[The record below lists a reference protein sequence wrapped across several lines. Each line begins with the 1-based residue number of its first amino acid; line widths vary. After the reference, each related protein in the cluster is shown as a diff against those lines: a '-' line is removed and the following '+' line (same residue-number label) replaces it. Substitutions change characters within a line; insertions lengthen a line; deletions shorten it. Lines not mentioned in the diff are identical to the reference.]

1 MFRTYSVC
9 VISVYTYIHRHSNRP
24 ARQLGRSR
32 AGVTRR
38 RARRPDGMR
47 DGEDA
52 SRARSGRPC
61 ALCSTTKRNPRP
73 KKVLKKCYDALDAD
87 VVLGPL
93 LLDDRGGARG
103 PVYCHQACALWCPE
117 VYFDARTEK
126 LRKLAEALRR
136 ARRIPC
142 ARCKGKGAAIGCAVE
157 ACPRSYHFA
166 CAHAD
171 GCAFVQGEF
180 MLACPRHARRMAS
193 ERADARWQDAG
204 VEDAVEEGQGKG
216 AGSGDGDGSN
226 DRGVSGARDG
236 SNGATAP
243 VEAPPLAA
251 PGATPI
257 LNRIRATAEIS
268 RGRKQKKRK
277 RVKLADDKF
286 MNTREGAIYR
296 AVMEAG
302 VRLNAEKEKSTGAIA
317 DDDEA
322 FRLRESRRLDK
333 DKELIPRVVIGGG
346 LGTSTYSAG
355 WESLAG
361 MEEHVKTLK
370 ELTLLPLAYP
380 EMFESLGAGAAR
392 GVLLHGPPGTGKTAA
407 VRAMLGAAAR
417 GPRPISFFSRL
428 GADCLGKY
436 SGEAERKLRLLFEEA
451 EKRQP
456 SIIFFDEI
464 DGLAPARR
472 GGGGSGAQDEIHSSV
487 VATLLALMDGLSGR
501 GSVVVVASTN
511 RPDAVD
517 PALRRPGRFDREL
530 FFGLPDAEARAD
542 ILAVHT
548 RAWTP
553 RPSRETLEAV
563 ASRTEGCAGA
573 DLRAVANAA
582 LMSALKR
589 TCPSLLSGDPTR
601 DSLAVEL
608 EARLPPPESSKTALE
623 EARVAH
629 ESGHAG
635 AFLALKQF
643 DALAMR
649 VKVYWPLEDAHH
661 EATIVGYDR
670 NTVSHRLRYDD
681 SNLFNGEDVWMQLFR
696 PNVGLEVVPSDLEKH
711 PVKAT
716 VRTRVRESLED
727 ANDLLEKYRNSRRD
741 GVSVSSRD
749 WTHALSTTSNACSA
763 RSAAAALVPRGK
775 PLESFLVPILG
786 GSVRKVM
793 SECFKRGAPMT
804 PKCLSA
810 ASACADADVA
820 DTVVEDALIAAGAFE
835 RGSASIEDRD
845 IVPLTHPSASG
856 DDNSVRSGCRL
867 LLAGESD
874 CGQREIVD
882 VVLNSLSGT
891 STHLIN
897 LASLISHGDGDAVRG
912 VAAALLEPLRQAT
925 RTKTTLVM
933 PDLDLWALAAST
945 DGSGDVIGVTTTA
958 LWDLVQSTIAD
969 CYAAPSAG
977 DGGLYVVSFVNLPT
991 ETLPE
996 AVLHFFECDG
1006 AAMDVE
1012 PQFSEDRVKE
1022 CVERA
1027 VYEIAT
1033 VDVAS
1038 AYAEARHHAY
1048 AKRIASRRAPKTP
1061 SPAVVADEETANEA
1075 ACEALRIRVRRARAI
1090 VRAAIA
1096 KCVKELLKT
1105 HRFDRFFNRSE
1116 QAGKLIQLA
1125 LDRKIGNPNR
1135 FVKDLRACARALK
1148 PRRVTHANMHKPI
1161 ASLGFSAVDT
1171 LESWFH
1177 LGVAKLYDEYVATDA
1192 EYDEALASLAK
1203 VSGFSSSTTHAA
1215 RSEVSAP
1222 STIRPPTPS
1231 SDVVAPPRLPPRPLD
1246 VVVDDV
1252 RAALARA
1259 LPASSADVS
1268 LTLPALRR
1276 AVDATRLDARALE
1289 RVCVAVN
1296 PR

>member
-867 LLAGESD
+867 LLAGESRLRPAGNRRRRAELFERNFNALD
-874 CGQREIVD
+874 QSCIADIAWRWRRRARCGGCLTRASKASDANENDARDARLGLVGASGFHRWLRRRHRRHDDRALGSRAEHYCRLLRSTQRGRRWPVRR
-882 VVLNSLSGT
+882 VVRQ
-891 STHLIN
+891 
-897 LASLISHGDGDAVRG
+897 LAHGDASRSRSPLFRVRRRGDGCRTSVLRRPRQRVCRARGVRDRHRRRRVCIRRSAASRIREEDCLAARAEDAVPRRRRGRGNGERSRVRGASNPCQTRTRHRSRGDRKVRQRAPENAPIRSIFQPLRARWETHSTGVGSQNRRSESVRERSSRVRQSVEAPTRDARQHAQTDRVVGIQRGGHPRKLVPSRRRQALRRVRRDGRRIRRSLG
-912 VAAALLEPLRQAT
+912 VARQSLRLFP
-925 RTKTTLVM
+925 R
-933 PDLDLWALAAST
+933 
-945 DGSGDVIGVTTTA
+945 
-958 LWDLVQSTIAD
+958 
-969 CYAAPSAG
+969 
-977 DGGLYVVSFVNLPT
+977 
-991 ETLPE
+991 
-996 AVLHFFECDG
+996 
-1006 AAMDVE
+1006 
-1012 PQFSEDRVKE
+1012 R
-1022 CVERA
+1022 
-1027 VYEIAT
+1027 
-1033 VDVAS
+1033 
-1038 AYAEARHHAY
+1038 
-1048 AKRIASRRAPKTP
+1048 RRAPR
-1061 SPAVVADEETANEA
+1061 D
-1075 ACEALRIRVRRARAI
+1075 
-1090 VRAAIA
+1090 
-1096 KCVKELLKT
+1096 
-1105 HRFDRFFNRSE
+1105 
-1116 QAGKLIQLA
+1116 
-1125 LDRKIGNPNR
+1125 
-1135 FVKDLRACARALK
+1135 
-1148 PRRVTHANMHKPI
+1148 PR
-1161 ASLGFSAVDT
+1161 
-1171 LESWFH
+1171 
-1177 LGVAKLYDEYVATDA
+1177 
-1192 EYDEALASLAK
+1192 
-1203 VSGFSSSTTHAA
+1203 
-1215 RSEVSAP
+1215 
-1222 STIRPPTPS
+1222 
-1231 SDVVAPPRLPPRPLD
+1231 
-1246 VVVDDV
+1246 
-1252 RAALARA
+1252 
-1259 LPASSADVS
+1259 
-1268 LTLPALRR
+1268 
-1276 AVDATRLDARALE
+1276 
-1289 RVCVAVN
+1289 
-1296 PR
+1296 